1 MPRVSPVVA
10 QHARGLVRAPQ
21 LRVARPVADLA
32 RAQSM
37 YMRGL
42 GLALLARFEDH
53 QGFDGVILGVP
64 GADYHLEFTH
74 CRHHPIAPRTTV
86 EDLLVLYLPDAAE
99 WRAVCARMQ
108 DAGFAEV
115 ASFNPWWDRGG
126 RSFEDADG
134 YRTVLCNAA
143 WEPPLE
149 GGPT

>member
-1 MPRVSPVVA
+1 MNA
-10 QHARGLVRAPQ
+10 AR
-21 LRVARPVADLA
+21 LRIARPVTDLA
-32 RAQSM
+32 RAQAM

-42 GLALLARFEDH
+42 GLTLLARFENH
-53 QGFDGVILGVP
+53 EGFDGVILGVP
-64 GADYHLEFTH
+64 GADYHLEFTQ

-99 WRAVCARMQ
+99 WRAACARMQ

-115 ASFNPWWDRGG
+115 AAFNPWWDRGG

-143 WEPPLE
+143 WAPQLE
-149 GGPT
+149 GDPT